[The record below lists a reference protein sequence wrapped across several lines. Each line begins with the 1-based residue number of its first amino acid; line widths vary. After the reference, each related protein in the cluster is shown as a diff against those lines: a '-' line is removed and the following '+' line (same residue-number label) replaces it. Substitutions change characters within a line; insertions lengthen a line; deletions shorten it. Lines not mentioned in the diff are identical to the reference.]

1 MSGND
6 PKRTKGHFW
15 THRPQRNNYN
25 GSEFILGWLGDAMRR
40 RDFIKAIAVSSA
52 IAWPAALKAQKSG
65 MPVVGFLSSRSP
77 GESASVVAAF
87 RQGLSETGF
96 VEGQNLGIAFR
107 WAEGHYD
114 RLPALASE
122 LVSLPV
128 ALLFAAGGPP
138 SAFAAKGATSTI
150 PVVFSAAADPVEIGL
165 VPSLNQPGGNVTGM
179 GIFNAT
185 LGTKRL
191 ELMKEL
197 VPKAEVIGYLL
208 NPADRMSDIETKS
221 VIAASRAL
229 GTGVRVLNAKSES
242 ELDSAFASLDGLR
255 IRGLVVS
262 GEPFFD
268 SQRERIVGLAAKYSV
283 PTIYAW
289 REYVLAG
296 GLMSYGTDLPE
307 SYHQAAIYAGRI
319 LKGEKPAN
327 LPVVQPTKF
336 HMAVNAKV
344 AKSLGIEV
352 PKILLT
358 AADEVI
364 E

>member
-1 MSGND
+1 
-6 PKRTKGHFW
+6 
-15 THRPQRNNYN
+15 
-25 GSEFILGWLGDAMRR
+25 MRR
-40 RDFIKAIAVSSA
+40 REFISLIGGAA
-52 IAWPAALKAQKSG
+52 AWPLIARAQQPA

-87 RQGLSETGF
+87 REGLRETGF
-96 VEGQNLGIAFR
+96 IEGQNLGIAFR
-107 WAEGHYD
+107 WAEGRYD

-128 ALLFAAGGPP
+128 TLLFAAGGPP

-150 PVVFSAAADPVEIGL
+150 PIVFSAASDPVEIGL
-165 VPSLNQPGGNVTGM
+165 VPSLNYPGGNITGM
-179 GIFNAT
+179 GIFSAS
-185 LGTKRL
+185 LGAKRL
-191 ELMKEL
+191 ELMKDL
-197 VPKAEVIGYLL
+197 MPKAGVIGYLL
-208 NPADRMSDIETKS
+208 NPAHQKSELETKS
-221 VIAASRAL
+221 VVAAANAL
-229 GTGVRVLNAKSES
+229 GIDVRILNAKSES
-242 ELDSAFASLDGLR
+242 ELETVFGGLQGMR
-255 IRGLVVS
+255 IGALVVS

-268 SQRERIVGLAAKYSV
+268 SQRDRIVGLAAKYAV
-283 PTIYAW
+283 LTIYAW

-307 SYHQAAIYAGRI
+307 SYRQAAIYAGRI

-336 HMAVNAKV
+336 HMAVNSKT

-352 PKILLT
+352 PSKLLGL
-358 AADEVI
+358 ANEVI

>member
-1 MSGND
+1 
-6 PKRTKGHFW
+6 
-15 THRPQRNNYN
+15 
-25 GSEFILGWLGDAMRR
+25 
-40 RDFIKAIAVSSA
+40 
-52 IAWPAALKAQKSG
+52 
-65 MPVVGFLSSRSP
+65 
-77 GESASVVAAF
+77 VAAF
-87 RQGLSETGF
+87 RQGLRETGF
-96 VEGQNLGIAFR
+96 IEGQNLGIAFR
-107 WAEGHYD
+107 WAEGRYD
-114 RLPALASE
+114 KLPALASE
-122 LVSLPV
+122 LVNLPV

-150 PVVFSAAADPVEIGL
+150 PVVFSAASDPVEIGL

-179 GIFNAT
+179 ALFSAS

-197 VPKAEVIGYLL
+197 MPNAGVIGYLL
-208 NPADRMSDIETKS
+208 NPADQMKSEIETKS
-221 VIAASRAL
+221 VVAAAGAL
-229 GTGVRVLNAKSES
+229 GIDVRILNAKSES
-242 ELDSAFASLDGLR
+242 ELETVFAGLQGMR
-255 IRGLVVS
+255 IRALVVS

-268 SQRERIVGLAAKYSV
+268 SQRERIVGLAARYAV
-283 PTIYAW
+283 TAIYAW

-307 SYHQAAIYAGRI
+307 SYRQAAIYAGRI

-336 HMAVNAKV
+336 YLAVNAKT

-352 PKILLT
+352 PPRLLGL
-358 AADEVI
+358 ADEVI